1 MDLPDRFRDLPAWAA
16 VLASVL
22 GLMVVLTGLSMV
34 LGIVFAGIAVGM
46 ELGSPM
52 LGVLAAL
59 LGLAIVTVPT
69 IAVVLALRGGED
81 ERDGGHGARSD
92 DASDGRVATLRE
104 RYMAGEIDD
113 ETFERRVDELLSGT
127 DATAAGTERESSRRR
142 NHAADRAD
150 ETRTP
155 ERER

>member
-22 GLMVVLTGLSMV
+22 GLLVVLTGLSMV

-81 ERDGGHGARSD
+81 ERDGGHDARSD
-92 DASDGRVATLRE
+92 DASDDRVATLRE

-113 ETFERRVDELLSGT
+113 ETFEQRIDELLSGT
-127 DATAAGTERESSRRR
+127 DATTAGTEREPSRGH
-142 NHAADRAD
+142 NHAADHAD